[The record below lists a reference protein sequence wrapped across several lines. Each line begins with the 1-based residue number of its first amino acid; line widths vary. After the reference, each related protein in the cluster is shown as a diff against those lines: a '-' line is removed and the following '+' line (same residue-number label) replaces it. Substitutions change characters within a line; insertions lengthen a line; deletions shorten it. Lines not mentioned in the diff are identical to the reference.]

1 MLKPKGISCY
11 YMLLEL
17 FHYLLPYNLSFFG
30 VKYYYLDRGCLLY
43 SLKEVFYYYS
53 DVWYIYYK
61 VGFYFS
67 SSLIVFS

>member
-1 MLKPKGISCY
+1 MSCY
-11 YMLLEL
+11 YMLSEL
-17 FHYLLPYNLSFFG
+17 FHYLFPYNLSFFS

-43 SLKEVFYYYS
+43 SLKEVFYYCS
-53 DVWYIYYK
+53 NIWYIYYK